1 MEMGYEYTVGK
12 TLLRAENVNVQYGKT
27 SILKDVN
34 FEIHD
39 IVRPNQTQGQ
49 VVALLA
55 PSGTG
60 KTQLFR
66 TIAGLQKPTS
76 GAVYLNGNTTPV
88 HAGQVGVV
96 AQDYPLWNHM
106 SVLENLLMGIHAPKL
121 QGQTP
126 KQAALAF
133 LASIGLSDKANCYP
147 RELSGGQ
154 RQRIAIGQQTLGC
167 GHLLLMD
174 EPFSGLDII
183 AKETVQHLIAEVA
196 ASDDLNSIIVT
207 THDIRSALAI
217 ADTVLLLGRDRDAQG
232 QYIPGAYIKDTIN
245 LIDEGLAWHP
255 GITNLPAFSRIEK
268 EIVAK
273 FRNL

>member
-1 MEMGYEYTVGK
+1 MGYEYTTGEI
-12 TLLRAENVNVQYGKT
+12 LLRADNVTVQYGKNVV
-27 SILKDVN
+27 LKNVN

-39 IVRPNQTQGQ
+39 ILRPGCAQGQ
-49 VVALLA
+49 IVALLA

-76 GAVYLNGNTTPV
+76 GAVYLNGNDQPV
-88 HAGQVGVV
+88 RAGQVGVV

-106 SVLENLLMGIHAPKL
+106 TVIENLLMGIHKPKL
-121 QGQTP
+121 ENQTP
-126 KQAALAF
+126 RQIALAY
-133 LASIGLSDKANCYP
+133 LAKIGLSDKASCYP
-147 RELSGGQ
+147 HELSGGQ

-196 ASDDLNSIIVT
+196 AADDLNSIIVT

-217 ADTVLLLGRDRDAQG
+217 ADTVLLLGRDRDVQG
-232 QYIPGAYIKDTIN
+232 NYIPGAYIKETIN

-255 GITNLPAFSRIEK
+255 GVTNLPAFARMEK

>member
-1 MEMGYEYTVGK
+1 METGYEYSIGK
-12 TLLRAENVNVQYGKT
+12 TLLRAENVTVQYGKT
-27 SILKDVN
+27 PVLKNVN

-39 IVRPNQTQGQ
+39 VLRPGHVQGQ

-76 GAVYLNGNTTPV
+76 GGVYLNGNTVPV
-88 HAGQVGVV
+88 HAGDVGVV

-106 SVLENLLMGIHAPKL
+106 TVIENLLMGIHKPKL

-126 KQAALAF
+126 KQAAMSYLAE
-133 LASIGLSDKANCYP
+133 IGLSDKANCYP
-147 RELSGGQ
+147 HELSGGQ

-196 ASDDLNSIIVT
+196 AADDLNSIIVT

-217 ADTVLLLGRDRDAQG
+217 ADTVLLLGRDRDEQG
-232 QYIPGAYIKDTIN
+232 NYIPGAYIKDNIN
-245 LIDEGLAWHP
+245 LIEAGLAWHP
-255 GITNLPAFSRIEK
+255 NITTVPAFAKMEQ
-268 EIVAK
+268 EIITK